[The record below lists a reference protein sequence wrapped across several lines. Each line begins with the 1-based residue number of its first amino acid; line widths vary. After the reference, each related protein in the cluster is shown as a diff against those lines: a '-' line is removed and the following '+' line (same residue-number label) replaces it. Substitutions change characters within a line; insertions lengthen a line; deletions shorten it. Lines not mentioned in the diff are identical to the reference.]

1 MKKIGIS
8 TVHTGYNYGS
18 ALQSYATKIFLQK
31 MGYEGEVISL
41 KGSLVKGRD
50 IRLRKIAVMLGRF
63 ILNPQKMKK
72 RAEAYQNNVV
82 SEYSEMTKKYFEKF
96 KEEKIK
102 PAYYSWS
109 ELKNIARTKE
119 YLAFLCG
126 SDQIWNGDTLYVDP
140 QYYLR
145 YAPKKKRIAFAP
157 SFGREYVA
165 DYNKK
170 TIKKYISDFNYLSA
184 REASG
189 VKIIKDLTNLEATQ
203 ILDPT
208 LLVSKDE
215 WLENLEIKKDS
226 KDEKYILAYFLNDPS
241 DKAKQFIN
249 KISKEKK
256 LKIVA
261 LPYVREKDGWFDVVK
276 DAGPIEFLSLVRDA
290 ECVCTD
296 SFHGTAF
303 SINFQVPYYTFER
316 QYGKSAKQSS
326 RIISLLELTN
336 QMERFN
342 PEEDKEVDFSY
353 SESILKKEREKA
365 KKYLENALNQV
376 KIEDE

>member
-1 MKKIGIS
+1 MKRIGIS

-18 ALQSYATKIFLQK
+18 ALQAYATKIFLEK
-31 MGYEGEVISL
+31 IGYEGEVISL
-41 KGSLVKGRD
+41 RGSLIKGRD
-50 IRLRKIAVMLGRF
+50 IRLRKLIVMLVRF
-63 ILNPQKMKK
+63 ILNPRKMLK
-72 RAEAYQNNVV
+72 RVEAYQSNVTN
-82 SEYSEMTKKYFEKF
+82 EYSEITKKYFEKF
-96 KEEKIK
+96 KNEKVK
-102 PAYYSWS
+102 PIYYSWS
-109 ELKNIARTKE
+109 RLKYIAKTDE

-170 TIKKYISDFNYLSA
+170 IIKKYISGFKYLST

-189 VKIIKDLTNLEATQ
+189 IKIIKDLTNLEAIQ

-208 LLVSKDE
+208 LLVSKHE
-215 WLENLEIKKDS
+215 WLENLKIEHNNGNS
-226 KDEKYILAYFLNDPS
+226 YILAYFLNEPS
-241 DKAKQFIN
+241 DKAKEFMR
-249 KISKEKK
+249 KLSKEKR

-261 LPYVREKDGWFDVVK
+261 LPYERQKEEWFDIIEE
-276 DAGPIEFLSLVRDA
+276 AGPIEFLSLLNSA
-290 ECVCTD
+290 EYVCTD

-303 SINFQVPYYTFER
+303 SVNFKVPYYIFER

-326 RIISLLELTN
+326 RIISLLQLIN
-336 QMERFN
+336 QIERFN
-342 PEEDKEVDFSY
+342 PKEDKEVDFTY
-353 SESILKKEREKA
+353 SDLILKKEREKA
-365 KKYLENALNQV
+365 INYLKNALYEV
-376 KIEDE
+376 KNKSE